1 MFDRASPD
9 YNKALKDSGYREKV
23 EFSTP
28 EAMNPAKNRTR
39 KRKIIWYNPPYN
51 VSLSTNLG
59 QKFLE
64 LIDKHFTRKNSL
76 SKIFNRNTLKIGY
89 SCTKN
94 MRAVIQ
100 SHNNKV
106 LNSDVKE
113 VSTKPT
119 HCNCVKRA
127 CPLDGECRT
136 TKCVIYH
143 ATVTGPNETKNYIG
157 LTEGDFKTRYGGHI
171 QSFNDSS
178 KKSAITLSKYVWA
191 KNLQPEPNVKYT
203 ILQRRSPYQPGSKNC
218 DLCLSEKVA
227 IMGVRKDK
235 SYLNTN
241 SEIKKMCIHKFK
253 YKLVNLLDV
262 Q

>member
-1 MFDRASPD
+1 M
-9 YNKALKDSGYREKV
+9 
-23 EFSTP
+23 TP
-28 EAMNPAKNRTR
+28 TKNRSR
-39 KRKIIWYNPPYN
+39 KRKIIWYNPPFN
-51 VSLSTNLG
+51 ASLSTNLG

-64 LIDKHFTRKNSL
+64 LIDKHFTRKNPL

-94 MRAVIQ
+94 MRAIIQ

-106 LNSDVKE
+106 LNSDVEE
-113 VSTKPT
+113 VSKKPT

-127 CPLDGECRT
+127 CPLNGECRT

-143 ATVTGPNETKNYIG
+143 ASVEGPNEVKNYIG

-171 QSFNDSS
+171 QSFNDAS
-178 KKSAITLSKYVWA
+178 KKSASTLSKYVWA
-191 KNLQPEPNVKYT
+191 KHLQPEPKVKYS
-203 ILQRRSPYQPGSKNC
+203 ILQKCTPYKPGNKNC

-227 IMGVRKDK
+227 IMGIRKDK

-241 SEIKKMCIHKFK
+241 SEMKKICIHKFK
-253 YKLVNLLDV
+253 YKLANLLDV